1 MPAALRTLGYGGL
14 LRIAER
20 RVDIGNVLETAETA
34 SKTGRANF
42 LAGGRLVRG
51 YHLVNVALH
60 CACSALVARLAK
72 EALKLPP
79 GPACLAAMLFAA
91 HPVHTEAVSSI
102 VGRAEVLCCFFFLL
116 SFLCYHRCSDAGGV
130 LALRWLL
137 AAGALSGCALLAKE
151 QGISVLPLCMALRVR
166 TLARTTS
173 GTLRSRDKHRGSWLQ
188 WTGDLLFRSLT
199 DLHVLVLGGALSALL
214 AFRLWMLH
222 GTLPQFSEV
231 DNPASFSSRLSTRL
245 LTYSYLGAFN
255 AWLVLCPRTLSYDW
269 QMGSIPLV
277 SSLLDPRNLATVALG
292 TVLVLLFWRA
302 CREQANSQDGTDS
315 SSSGCGLLLPLLLA
329 LLPFLPA
336 SNLLVSVGFVVA
348 ERVLYIPSIGVCLL
362 VGEGL
367 SRIQRRFSGAVA
379 SAAPALTCVLV
390 SLLAVK
396 TLDRNSVWASREAL
410 FESGIRDLPENAK
423 MHYNYANLQKD
434 LGNAPLAI
442 KHYRLAIRLWPD
454 HASAHNNLGAVLSS
468 SREAERHFRH
478 ALRINPNH
486 PGAHFNLA
494 NLFSKRGNQQL
505 ARTLLERAV
514 ELEPDF
520 CEAYSS
526 LAALAADQGSLARAE
541 SLHRMALRSDPRNA
555 DARNNYGTF
564 LQTQGR
570 VEEAVRQYQRALEL
584 QPNHTVALLNAARSL
599 RSMKLNR
606 EAESLYK
613 RALAVQQD
621 PQVMDNLA
629 VFYINAGR
637 ADQAREIYE
646 QVHLLFPDHLDS
658 KVHYAQLMMRQRSF
672 RTAEDLLLE
681 AVHRNGSHREALHQ
695 TALLYNHT
703 NRTAEALDF
712 ILRALRLCAVDDRS
726 CARLHAEHGDIL
738 KDLDDLS
745 SSAESYLIAIR
756 LDPELA
762 HAHLNLAV
770 IRHLQGDYTG
780 AFRHYQT
787 AFTLDPKN
795 QLIVDNMAKLRR
807 RLTRP
812 PSKKNASAKT
822 SSADAA
828 FYVR

>member
-1 MPAALRTLGYGGL
+1 
-14 LRIAER
+14 
-20 RVDIGNVLETAETA
+20 
-34 SKTGRANF
+34 
-42 LAGGRLVRG
+42 LVR
-51 YHLVNVALH
+51 
-60 CACSALVARLAK
+60 
-72 EALKLPP
+72 
-79 GPACLAAMLFAA
+79 
-91 HPVHTEAVSSI
+91 
-102 VGRAEVLCCFFFLL
+102 
-116 SFLCYHRCSDAGGV
+116 
-130 LALRWLL
+130 
-137 AAGALSGCALLAKE
+137 
-151 QGISVLPLCMALRVR
+151 
-166 TLARTTS
+166 
-173 GTLRSRDKHRGSWLQ
+173 
-188 WTGDLLFRSLT
+188 
-199 DLHVLVLGGALSALL
+199 
-214 AFRLWMLH
+214 
-222 GTLPQFSEV
+222 
-231 DNPASFSSRLSTRL
+231 RL

-302 CREQANSQDGTDS
+302 CREQVSSEETWPGVRVCRRQIEQDQPSPSIHSLPNSCEFNICDSVVLVSRSPQANSQDGTDS

-494 NLFSKRGNQQL
+494 NLFRYKRDEEMERGHLRCCFSKEIKTHTSTHTHKKETASRRGTKRRPASHASAEQQNGPPV
-505 ARTLLERAV
+505 TSFLLFA
-514 ELEPDF
+514 
-520 CEAYSS
+520 
-526 LAALAADQGSLARAE
+526 
-541 SLHRMALRSDPRNA
+541 
-555 DARNNYGTF
+555 
-564 LQTQGR
+564 GR